1 MLAFRIILN
10 TKNLLAVSQGLFFF
24 FFYHEIMNLA
34 MRAEKSWRKT
44 HTEVYFA
51 FPKR

>member
-10 TKNLLAVSQGLFFF
+10 TKNLLAVFQGLFF

-34 MRAEKSWRKT
+34 MRVKKSWRKT